1 MKKNFL
7 ILLFIFA
14 VLPFVLSGIIEK
26 IILHKPAAGVSSRTS
41 ENTGRYTKNNTSK
54 EELDRLAMSILKEAE
69 RRNNA
74 GMQPYFQEMMKKGVT
89 AVSSPHVVAK
99 RTPQCPPIEMEL
111 NGRRLSGSL
120 CARMCYEYDKET
132 YCVGYCK

>member
-1 MKKNFL
+1 MKKTFL
-7 ILLFIFA
+7 ILIFIFA
-14 VLPFVLSGIIEK
+14 ILPFALSGIIEK
-26 IILHKPAAGVSSRTS
+26 ITLHKPAANSSPKAS
-41 ENTGRYTKNNTSK
+41 ENVNVKSKNNTAK
-54 EELDRLAMSILKEAE
+54 AELDELAMSILKEAE
-69 RRNNA
+69 RRNDA

-111 NGRRLSGSL
+111 NGKRLSGSL